1 MTVVMTWLA
10 LFSLTALVLLL
21 PMLPALAEW
30 RRPRD
35 ATSLHI
41 DAQDA
46 LDPDLLARR
55 FADRLAQALAEGAD
69 RLGDHAL
76 VRLPAGTAGH
86 WPLGADEQARGQ
98 SHRVW
103 SVAGSAQLPEGIGFQ
118 AEVAADAD
126 LHTAAGSSCRALLAG
141 QHLWLAPRTQVLRWA
156 HAPQVQVAD
165 DVVLQ
170 GRCTADAWL
179 AVQGRARFHLL
190 HAPQLQFGP
199 PAAAAQPLPDT
210 LPEPEAG
217 LPIAWH
223 PLTGRGVAQVP
234 LQMPPGRRWQ
244 GDLVGLAAV
253 QLGEGCHARGSLKAR
268 RTLVVGAGSRI
279 DGNVIAEG
287 AITLGEGCVV
297 QGVVASETAVRLGRG
312 CRIGEPGRPATVT
325 APRIEVASG
334 VQVHGTVWAVE
345 AGWAEGLAGPAQA
358 MQTLPEAAAAG
369 ATTAPLAAAWKAAT

>member
-10 LFSLTALVLLL
+10 LFSLTAVVLLL

-35 ATSLHI
+35 ATPLHI

-55 FADRLAQALAEGAD
+55 FAQRLAQALREGAD
-69 RLGDHAL
+69 RLGDQAL
-76 VRLPAGTAGH
+76 VRLPEVPPGA
-86 WPLGADEQARGQ
+86 WPLNADERTRGH
-98 SHRVW
+98 SDRVW
-103 SVAGSAQLPEGIGFQ
+103 SVAGSAQLPEGIAFH
-118 AEVAADAD
+118 AEVAADTD
-126 LHTAAGSSCRALLAG
+126 LHTAAGRTCRALLAG
-141 QHLWLAPRTQVLRWA
+141 QRLWLSPGTQVLRWA

-165 DVVLQ
+165 DAVLQ
-170 GRCTADAWL
+170 GRCTADALL
-179 AVQGRARFHLL
+179 AVQGRASFQLL

-199 PAAAAQPLPDT
+199 PGAPAQPLPDT
-210 LPEPEAG
+210 LPEPEAH

-223 PLTGRGVAQVP
+223 PVTGRGVAQGP

-244 GDLVGLAAV
+244 GDLVGLATV

-268 RTLVVGAGSRI
+268 RALVVGAGSRI

-297 QGVVASETAVRLGRG
+297 QGVVASETSVRLGRG
-312 CRIGEPGRPATVT
+312 CRIGAPGRPATVT
-325 APRIEVASG
+325 APRIDVAAG

-345 AGWAEGLAGPAQA
+345 AGWAEGLAGPVQA
-358 MQTLPEAAAAG
+358 LQTPAEATDALPP
-369 ATTAPLAAAWKAAT
+369 TAPLAAAWKAAI